1 MNSLDNPVWSSET
14 FWLWI
19 ARLAGAIAGSAVSV
33 AYMLPGTKREA
44 AIRFAVG
51 ILCGVIFGSA
61 AGILMA
67 EKLNLPDSF
76 GKSELM
82 LTGSA
87 LASLAA
93 WSALGIFFRFI
104 EKVKL
109 AHNKEKP

>member
-14 FWLWI
+14 FWMWS

-33 AYMLPGTKREA
+33 AYMLPDTKREA

-51 ILCGVIFGSA
+51 ILCGVTFGSA
-61 AGILMA
+61 AGIMLA
-67 EKLNLPDSF
+67 EKLDLPESF

-93 WSALGIFFRFI
+93 WSALGIFFRFV
-104 EKVKL
+104 ERVKL
-109 AHNKEKP
+109 AQNKEKP